1 VALVIPDITNPVFP
15 HIVRGAEQVLNAS
28 GYTVVLTDTN
38 NDLDIERAQIAAM
51 RAHGADGFIVA
62 TARWDDQLMTALAES
77 GLPAVLV
84 NRRTSGSQLPSVTC
98 DDQRGIE
105 MCVDHLADLGH
116 RRIVHLA
123 GPSDTSTGRERASA
137 FRQAARARKLN
148 GREVAVIECVA
159 FSEESGAEAARKLIA
174 SRRSF
179 TAIVAANDLL
189 ALGAL
194 TRFYELGWRCP
205 DDVSITGF
213 NDVTFMDKLT
223 PPLTTVRIPLTE
235 MGATAAKMLV
245 DWIGQPQTWRPAQT
259 LLPVELV
266 VRGTTGSPARRAQVR
281 PA

>member
-1 VALVIPDITNPVFP
+1 
-15 HIVRGAEQVLNAS
+15 
-28 GYTVVLTDTN
+28 
-38 NDLDIERAQIAAM
+38 
-51 RAHGADGFIVA
+51 
-62 TARWDDQLMTALAES
+62 
-77 GLPAVLV
+77 
-84 NRRTSGSQLPSVTC
+84 
-98 DDQRGIE
+98 
-105 MCVDHLADLGH
+105 MCVDHLVTLGH

-123 GPSDTSTGRERASA
+123 GPSHTSTGRERASA
-137 FRQAARARKLN
+137 FRQATRARELN
-148 GREVAVIECVA
+148 GRGVAVIECAA

-194 TRFYELGWRCP
+194 TQLYEMGWRCP
-205 DDVSITGF
+205 DDLSITGF

-235 MGATAAKMLV
+235 MGATAARMLLE
-245 DWIGQPQTWRPAQT
+245 WIGQPQTWRPAQT